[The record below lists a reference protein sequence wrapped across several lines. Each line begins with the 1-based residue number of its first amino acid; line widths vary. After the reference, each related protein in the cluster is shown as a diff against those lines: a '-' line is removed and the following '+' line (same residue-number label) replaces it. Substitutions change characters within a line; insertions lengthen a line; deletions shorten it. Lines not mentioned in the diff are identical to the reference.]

1 MYIIFTDS
9 ETNGEFSGYIIY
21 MINRES
27 HDGDYDLL
35 YYLLSFVVKRIIL
48 IK

>member
-1 MYIIFTDS
+1 MESLVGTLY
-9 ETNGEFSGYIIY
+9 IY
-21 MINRES
+21 MTNRES